1 MEGVGRDFAKF
12 RGIYRLDTKKA
23 RVMQNSTNMNLS
35 SKSET
40 CTKFWKFVQ
49 VEFVLKV
56 VFPYLV
62 IL

>member
-35 SKSET
+35 LNPRLAQNFENLYK
-40 CTKFWKFVQ
+40 
-49 VEFVLKV
+49 
-56 VFPYLV
+56 
-62 IL
+62 